1 MRIRIHTYSR
11 TTFKG
16 WNCRHDWYPYFEGS
30 TRMYDEEKLKQME
43 AKNIEYPDGSMHTL
57 YEAEQKQRAYERK
70 IRETKRVIAAFDE
83 TLKSI
88 KPTDHTILR
97 ESVQRAF
104 DKNTLKLKQQEKNM
118 KEFCNYTGLS
128 IKSSRTQTLSYGKS
142 VSQKVVQ
149 RNNKI
154 NEVCDMYKVDFGN
167 MSKLQIFELDRKALQ
182 VKRNDFVGSD
192 KRNGNFAIMLY
203 NNEYY
208 YAHTRANIINGFE
221 NDAFS
226 KFRGDKSHLARTE
239 VDNNK
244 RIFTT
249 FDVEQST
256 GKKPLASNDA
266 LIRKNT
272 YEDTEAKLFE
282 SLEKMWYNGKNKT
295 INILSERGM
304 CDSCKSVAEQFIK
317 KHPEAKVNI
326 VSGKL
331 NTGNPWKGRKP
342 YD

>member
-1 MRIRIHTYSR
+1 
-11 TTFKG
+11 
-16 WNCRHDWYPYFEGS
+16 
-30 TRMYDEEKLKQME
+30 
-43 AKNIEYPDGSMHTL
+43 
-57 YEAEQKQRAYERK
+57 
-70 IRETKRVIAAFDE
+70 
-83 TLKSI
+83 
-88 KPTDHTILR
+88 
-97 ESVQRAF
+97 
-104 DKNTLKLKQQEKNM
+104 M

-208 YAHTRANIINGFE
+208 YAHSRANIINGFE

-282 SLEKMWYNGKNKT
+282 SLKKMWYNGKNKT

-317 KHPEAKVNI
+317 KHPQAKVNI